1 MHPTTISD
9 YKDTLLF
16 LVTAGVIVP
25 LFRRLKV
32 SPVIGF
38 LAAGIVL
45 GPFGLG
51 RLARHPGWLG
61 VTPHWLTYVT
71 IADAQEI
78 GPVAELGVVFLLF
91 MIGLELSFERLMRM
105 RRILFGLGAVQVLV
119 SAALIAAIAYAL
131 GLGGIAAI
139 VLGGALAFSSTAI
152 VIPVLAEHKR
162 LNSMTGRA
170 SFAILLFQDLCV
182 APLLILVEALGHGQA
197 ANIEEELV
205 ETLAVALAAIAL
217 IILAG
222 RLVLRPLF
230 HMVAVAGS
238 TEFFMAACLLVVM
251 GTALTTAASGL
262 SMAIGAFIAGLL
274 LAETEYRREIEVMIE
289 PFQGLLLGLFFVS
302 VGAGLDLS
310 RIVTRP
316 AEIITIALGL
326 IILKSLVIAAAA
338 PAFKVPWGV
347 AREMALLLG
356 PGGEFAFVVLGAAML
371 ADVMPRESAES
382 AMVAVTLSMLAIP
395 WLARLGE
402 AMTRDRRLDE
412 RAFAHLAP
420 PTDAAGA
427 RVLIV
432 GYGRVGALVGEL
444 LAAHGI
450 PFVAIDQDASLVK
463 RRRDAGQAIYY
474 GDASRPEFLR
484 RAGLASALA
493 LVVTMDQP
501 SAVEHVVVAARAER
515 PNLTIVAR
523 ARDASH
529 ASKLYELGVTD
540 AVPETIEASLQLSE
554 AVLVDIGVPMGE
566 VIASIHE
573 KRDSFRKLLQPVR
586 EGEVRAIRASTR
598 KGKTGG

>member
-9 YKDTLLF
+9 YKNALLF
-16 LVTAGVIVP
+16 LVMAGVIVP

-51 RLARHPGWLG
+51 RLAQQPRSLG

-78 GPVAELGVVFLLF
+78 EPVAELGVVFLLF

-105 RRILFGLGAVQVLV
+105 RRILFGLGSVQVLV

-131 GLGGIAAI
+131 GSDGKASI

-152 VIPVLAEHKR
+152 VIPVLAERKR

-170 SFAILLFQDLCV
+170 TFAILLFQDLCV
-182 APLLILVEALGHGQA
+182 APFLIVVGALGRGQGGH
-197 ANIEEELV
+197 IEGQLL
-205 ETLAVALAAIAL
+205 ETLAVALFAIAL

-238 TEFFMAACLLVVM
+238 TEFFMAACLLVAM
-251 GTALTTAASGL
+251 GTALITAASGL
-262 SMAIGAFIAGLL
+262 SMAVGAFIAGLL
-274 LAETEYRREIEVMIE
+274 LTETEYRREIEVMIE

-310 RIVTRP
+310 RLFAHP
-316 AEIITIALGL
+316 AEIVAIAIGIIVLKTLVVGIT
-326 IILKSLVIAAAA
+326 A
-338 PAFKVPWGV
+338 PVFKVPRGV

-371 ADVMPRESAES
+371 ADAVPREIGES
-382 AMVAVTLSMLAIP
+382 AMVAVTLSMLVIP
-395 WLARLGE
+395 MLARLGE
-402 AMTRDRRLDE
+402 AMARGRRVDE
-412 RAFAHLAP
+412 RAFAHLSP
-420 PTDAAGA
+420 PTDAAAA
-427 RVLIV
+427 RVLII
-432 GYGRVGALVGEL
+432 GYGRVGALVGDL
-444 LAAHGI
+444 LAAHDI

-463 RRRDAGQAIYY
+463 RMRDAGQAIYY

-484 RAGLASALA
+484 RAGLANALA

-515 PNLTIVAR
+515 PDLTIVAR

-529 ASKLYELGVTD
+529 ASRLYELG
-540 AVPETIEASLQLSE
+540 
-554 AVLVDIGVPMGE
+554 
-566 VIASIHE
+566 
-573 KRDSFRKLLQPVR
+573 
-586 EGEVRAIRASTR
+586 
-598 KGKTGG
+598 

>member
-9 YKDTLLF
+9 YKNALLF
-16 LVTAGVIVP
+16 LVMAGVIVP

-51 RLARHPGWLG
+51 RLAQQPRSLG

-78 GPVAELGVVFLLF
+78 EPVAELGVVFLLF

-105 RRILFGLGAVQVLV
+105 RRILFGLGSVQVLV

-131 GLGGIAAI
+131 GSDGKASI

-152 VIPVLAEHKR
+152 VIPVLAERKR

-170 SFAILLFQDLCV
+170 TFAILLFQDLCV
-182 APLLILVEALGHGQA
+182 APFLIVVGALGRGQGGH
-197 ANIEEELV
+197 IEGQLL
-205 ETLAVALAAIAL
+205 ETLAVALFAIAL

-251 GTALTTAASGL
+251 GTALITAASGL
-262 SMAIGAFIAGLL
+262 SMAVGAFIAGLL
-274 LAETEYRREIEVMIE
+274 LTETEYRREIEVMIE

-310 RIVTRP
+310 RLFAHP
-316 AEIITIALGL
+316 AEIVAIAIGIIVLKTLVVGIT
-326 IILKSLVIAAAA
+326 A
-338 PAFKVPWGV
+338 PVFKVPRGV

-371 ADVMPRESAES
+371 ADAVPREIGES
-382 AMVAVTLSMLAIP
+382 AMVAVTLSMLVIP
-395 WLARLGE
+395 MLARLGE
-402 AMTRDRRLDE
+402 AMARGRRVDE
-412 RAFAHLAP
+412 RAFAHLSP
-420 PTDAAGA
+420 PTDAAAA
-427 RVLIV
+427 RVLII
-432 GYGRVGALVGEL
+432 GYGRVGALVGDL
-444 LAAHGI
+444 LAAHDI

-463 RRRDAGQAIYY
+463 RMRDAGQAIYY

-484 RAGLASALA
+484 RAGLANALA

-515 PNLTIVAR
+515 PDLTIVAR

-529 ASKLYELGVTD
+529 ASRLYELGVTD

-554 AVLVDIGVPMGE
+554 AVLVDIGVPMGK
-566 VIASIHE
+566 VIASIHD
-573 KRDSFRKLLQPVR
+573 KRDSFRKLLQPAR
-586 EGEVRAIRASTR
+586 EGEIRAIRAPTR
-598 KGKTGG
+598 KGKVGG

>member
-1 MHPTTISD
+1 
-9 YKDTLLF
+9 
-16 LVTAGVIVP
+16 
-25 LFRRLKV
+25 
-32 SPVIGF
+32 
-38 LAAGIVL
+38 
-45 GPFGLG
+45 
-51 RLARHPGWLG
+51 
-61 VTPHWLTYVT
+61 
-71 IADAQEI
+71 
-78 GPVAELGVVFLLF
+78 
-91 MIGLELSFERLMRM
+91 
-105 RRILFGLGAVQVLV
+105 
-119 SAALIAAIAYAL
+119 
-131 GLGGIAAI
+131 
-139 VLGGALAFSSTAI
+139 
-152 VIPVLAEHKR
+152 
-162 LNSMTGRA
+162 
-170 SFAILLFQDLCV
+170 
-182 APLLILVEALGHGQA
+182 
-197 ANIEEELV
+197 
-205 ETLAVALAAIAL
+205 
-217 IILAG
+217 
-222 RLVLRPLF
+222 
-230 HMVAVAGS
+230 
-238 TEFFMAACLLVVM
+238 CLLVVM

-371 ADVMPRESAES
+371 ADVVPRESAES

>member
-9 YKDTLLF
+9 YKNALLF
-16 LVTAGVIVP
+16 LVMAGVIVP

-51 RLARHPGWLG
+51 RLAQQPGLLG
-61 VTPHWLTYVT
+61 VTPHWLTYLT

-78 GPVAELGVVFLLF
+78 EPVAELGVVFLLF

-105 RRILFGLGAVQVLV
+105 RRILFGLGSVQVLV

-131 GLGGIAAI
+131 GSDGKASI

-152 VIPVLAEHKR
+152 VIPVLAERRR
-162 LNSMTGRA
+162 LNSVTGRA
-170 SFAILLFQDLCV
+170 TFAILLFQDLCV
-182 APLLILVEALGHGQA
+182 APFLIVVGALGRGQGGH
-197 ANIEEELV
+197 IEGQLL
-205 ETLAVALAAIAL
+205 ETLAVALFAIAL

-251 GTALTTAASGL
+251 GTALITAASGL
-262 SMAIGAFIAGLL
+262 SMAVGAFIAGLL
-274 LAETEYRREIEVMIE
+274 LTETEYRREIEVMIE

-310 RIVTRP
+310 RLFAHPAQIV
-316 AEIITIALGL
+316 AIAIGIIV
-326 IILKSLVIAAAA
+326 LKTLVVGVTA
-338 PAFKVPWGV
+338 PLFKVPRGV

-371 ADVMPRESAES
+371 ADAVPREIGES
-382 AMVAVTLSMLAIP
+382 AMVAVTLSMLVIP
-395 WLARLGE
+395 LLARLGE
-402 AMTRDRRLDE
+402 AMARGRRVDE
-412 RAFAHLAP
+412 RAFAHLSP
-420 PTDAAGA
+420 PTDAAAA
-427 RVLIV
+427 RVLII
-432 GYGRVGALVGEL
+432 GYGRVGALVGDL
-444 LAAHGI
+444 LAAHDI

-463 RRRDAGQAIYY
+463 RMRDAGKAIYY

-484 RAGLASALA
+484 RAGLANALA

-515 PNLTIVAR
+515 PDLTIVAR

-529 ASKLYELGVTD
+529 ASRLYELGVTD

-554 AVLVDIGVPMGE
+554 AVLIDIGVPMGK
-566 VIASIHE
+566 VIASIHD
-573 KRDSFRKLLQPVR
+573 KRDSFRKLLQPAR
-586 EGEVRAIRASTR
+586 EGEIRAIRAPTR
-598 KGKTGG
+598 KGKVGG

>member
-9 YKDTLLF
+9 YKNALLF
-16 LVTAGVIVP
+16 LVMAGVIVP

-51 RLARHPGWLG
+51 RLARQPGLLG
-61 VTPHWLTYVT
+61 VTPYWLTYVT

-78 GPVAELGVVFLLF
+78 EPVAELGVVFLLF

-105 RRILFGLGAVQVLV
+105 RRILFGLGSVQVLV

-131 GLGGIAAI
+131 GSDGKASI

-152 VIPVLAEHKR
+152 VIPVLAERKR

-170 SFAILLFQDLCV
+170 TFAILLFQDLCV
-182 APLLILVEALGHGQA
+182 APFLIVVGALGRGQGGH
-197 ANIEEELV
+197 IEGQLL
-205 ETLAVALAAIAL
+205 ETLAVALFAIAL

-251 GTALTTAASGL
+251 GTALITAASGL
-262 SMAIGAFIAGLL
+262 SMAVGAFIAGLL
-274 LAETEYRREIEVMIE
+274 LTETEYRREIEVMIE

-310 RIVTRP
+310 RLFAHP
-316 AEIITIALGL
+316 AEIVAIAIGIIVLKTLVVGIT
-326 IILKSLVIAAAA
+326 A
-338 PAFKVPWGV
+338 PVFKVPRGV

-371 ADVMPRESAES
+371 ADAVPREIGES
-382 AMVAVTLSMLAIP
+382 AMVAVTLSMLVIP
-395 WLARLGE
+395 MLARLGE
-402 AMTRDRRLDE
+402 AMARGRRVDE
-412 RAFAHLAP
+412 RAFAHLSP
-420 PTDAAGA
+420 PTDAAAA
-427 RVLIV
+427 RVLII
-432 GYGRVGALVGEL
+432 GYGRVGALVGDL
-444 LAAHGI
+444 LAAHDI

-463 RRRDAGQAIYY
+463 RMRDAGQAIYY

-484 RAGLASALA
+484 RAGLANALA

-515 PNLTIVAR
+515 PDLTIVAR

-529 ASKLYELGVTD
+529 ASRLYELGVTD

-554 AVLVDIGVPMGE
+554 AVLVDIGVPMGK
-566 VIASIHE
+566 VIASIHD
-573 KRDSFRKLLQPVR
+573 KRDSFRKLLQPAR
-586 EGEVRAIRASTR
+586 EGEIRAIRAPTR
-598 KGKTGG
+598 KGKLGG